1 MQVKIVITTIAF
13 MLTMIIFGYA
23 ALREPARME
32 TFENAY
38 ESRQIEAG
46 AIIYH
51 NNCESCHGVN
61 GRAEECYDADGNPD
75 ACAGRSLNNFELL
88 CRNAEGE
95 SLRMDALGWEGTRHD
110 FVAGTI
116 AAGRPWNGMPTW
128 GSDYG
133 GPLEPYQVENVTLFV
148 QNWETLALCEE
159 EPAPP
164 PEWPNTVEDLSAE
177 YVGDAAN
184 GEQLYNVTYGCS
196 ACHGDPAVEGSNAV
210 GPWAGD
216 VPNLGG
222 GARAGKDD
230 YTAADYLYE
239 SILLP
244 SEYISPECPA
254 GPCAGPPSAMPDNFG
269 TRMSFQDMAD
279 VMAYLLNTDTFE
291 GNTLITYPPGSEE
304 VETE

>member
-1 MQVKIVITTIAF
+1 MQVRLVITTIAF

-32 TFENAY
+32 TFANAY
-38 ESRQIEAG
+38 ESRQIEVG
-46 AIIYH
+46 ANIYH
-51 NNCESCHGVN
+51 NNCESCHGIN

-75 ACAGRSLNNFELL
+75 ACAGRSLNNPELL
-88 CRNAEGE
+88 CLGE
-95 SLRMDALGWEGTRHD
+95 TGKSLRMEALGWEGTRHD
-110 FVAGTI
+110 FIAGTI
-116 AAGRPWNGMPTW
+116 AAGRPWNGMATW

-133 GPLEPYQVENVTLFV
+133 GPLESYQVENVAMFV
-148 QNWETLALCEE
+148 ENWQTEAMCSE
-159 EPAPP
+159 PP
-164 PEWPNTVEDLSAE
+164 PPPPDWPDTVNDLSAE
-177 YVGDAAN
+177 VTGDPVN

-222 GARAGKDD
+222 GARAGKED

-244 SEYISPECPA
+244 SDYISPECPN
-254 GPCAGPPSAMPDNFG
+254 GPCSGPPSAMPANFG
-269 TRMSFQDMAD
+269 QRMSFQDMAD
-279 VMAYLLNTDTFE
+279 VMAYLLQDEPLEGDIVVPFGPDFE
-291 GNTLITYPPGSEE
+291 DAQAQ
-304 VETE
+304 